1 MIYRLF
7 SFILDRFLF
16 VDSDIFTG
24 AIQVIWRSEKGH
36 SWRVDEIWNSWNSLI
51 FVPFLHTFLAV
62 ALILTNKTLLKL
74 LLWLCSLTSFLIE
87 TTVANIVAA
96 TETHST
102 IWDWKFSAKKR
113 QAHVTYVMWFFL
125 SEYVVGDLLDV
136 HSEVVLRGLC
146 LVADWFLFVLDVA
159 VVCKEFLLRFD
170 ENLANVLIR
179 FFENKGLEW
188 TACDLS
194 FGHKF

>member
-1 MIYRLF
+1 M
-7 SFILDRFLF
+7 
-16 VDSDIFTG
+16 
-24 AIQVIWRSEKGH
+24 
-36 SWRVDEIWNSWNSLI
+36 
-51 FVPFLHTFLAV
+51 
-62 ALILTNKTLLKL
+62 
-74 LLWLCSLTSFLIE
+74 
-87 TTVANIVAA
+87 
-96 TETHST
+96 
-102 IWDWKFSAKKR
+102 
-113 QAHVTYVMWFFL
+113 
-125 SEYVVGDLLDV
+125 VGDLLDV